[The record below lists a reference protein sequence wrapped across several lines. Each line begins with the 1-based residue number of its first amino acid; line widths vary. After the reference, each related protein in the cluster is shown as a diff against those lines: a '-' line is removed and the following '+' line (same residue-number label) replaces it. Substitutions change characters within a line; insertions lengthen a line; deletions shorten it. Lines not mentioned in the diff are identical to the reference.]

1 METKMLIE
9 NLIEN
14 GCCPVDAARAE
25 ALYEAGDMD
34 ALIKKWGNSH
44 GIRIPKEYLDSLGI
58 TPETPLSIEI
68 SGNTI
73 VICKK
78 RSHKTLEE
86 RVAESG
92 VPLRFSNEI
101 NWGKPQGSEVW

>member
-1 METKMLIE
+1 MHYLDILCLACIYYVYTCSFDSRRK
-9 NLIEN
+9 
-14 GCCPVDAARAE
+14 A
-25 ALYEAGDMD
+25 MD
-34 ALIKKWGNSH
+34 VLIKKWGNSH